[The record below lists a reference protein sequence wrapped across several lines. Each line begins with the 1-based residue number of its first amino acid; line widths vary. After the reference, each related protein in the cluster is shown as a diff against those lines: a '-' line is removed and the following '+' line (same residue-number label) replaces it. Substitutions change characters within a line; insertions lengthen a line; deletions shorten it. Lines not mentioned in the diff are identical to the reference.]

1 MKKAEF
7 IITFI
12 IEALLFASAFIAFK
26 MCFFDYKGNFAI
38 DDPVIVIIGTLLI
51 LIIIFSMWYFAKS
64 FIKSIQVDAFFKKNR
79 TNTGKLIKYIHEEEN
94 RHTTTTLTRVGSSM
108 IPITTT
114 HTIPEAFYAE
124 IECRTPEGV
133 NYLAQYE
140 INKVDFKKSKPGD
153 LITIKEDWEPWAYEI
168 I

>member
-1 MKKAEF
+1 MF
-7 IITFI
+7 
-12 IEALLFASAFIAFK
+12 
-26 MCFFDYKGNFAI
+26 FFDYRGNFTI
-38 DDPVIVIIGTLLI
+38 DDPVMVIIGAILI
-51 LIIIFSMWYFAKS
+51 LIIVFSMCFFAKN
-64 FIKSIQVDAFFKKNR
+64 FIKTHQVDAFFKKNR
-79 TNTGKLIKYIHEEEN
+79 TNTGKVINYIHEEED

-108 IPITTT
+108 IPITTI

-124 IECRTPEGV
+124 LECRTPEGV
-133 NYLAQYE
+133 KYLAQYE